1 MLGKTPQKT
10 ELIAEIFDENIHL
23 GALPYYTEAMDKAL
37 KQNYVMVSVSLSL
50 KAAVSNNSDLFGRLQ
65 SVA

>member
-1 MLGKTPQKT
+1 MKTPQKA

-23 GALPYYTEAMDKAL
+23 DALSDSTKVMHKAL
-37 KQNYVMVSVSLSL
+37 KQNYDMVSVSLSL

-65 SVA
+65 IVA

>member
-1 MLGKTPQKT
+1 MKTPQKA

-23 GALPYYTEAMDKAL
+23 DALSDSTKAMHKTL
-37 KQNYVMVSVSLSL
+37 KQNYDMVSVSLSL